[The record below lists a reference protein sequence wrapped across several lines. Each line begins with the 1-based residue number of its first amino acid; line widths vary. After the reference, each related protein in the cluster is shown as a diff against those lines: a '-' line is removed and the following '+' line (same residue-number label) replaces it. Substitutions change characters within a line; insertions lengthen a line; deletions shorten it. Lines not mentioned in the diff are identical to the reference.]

1 MGVHVEWMDA
11 DVAGV
16 ALEVKGAAW
25 HGQTEPGE
33 EVDGEDAIPGEVG
46 IVFSADEAVVLSG
59 DAKRLRALL
68 TRALRQVEEFE
79 EDKRRAWAEAPCP
92 ARPEGGEHDWSL
104 HEDGY
109 GRTWATVV
117 EGDKITAYFQ
127 GSEDWSEDG
136 DGDIYLN
143 CGGCGARRDVD
154 EDEVN
159 YL

>member
-1 MGVHVEWMDA
+1 MGVRVEWMDA
-11 DVAGV
+11 KYTSV
-16 ALEVKGAAW
+16 ALEVEGAAW
-25 HGQTEPGE
+25 HGETEPGE
-33 EVDGEDAIPGEVG
+33 EVDEEDAIPGEVG
-46 IVFSADEAVVLSG
+46 IVFGADEAVVLSG
-59 DAKRLRALL
+59 DAERVRALL
-68 TRALRQVEEFE
+68 ARALRQVDEFE
-79 EDKRRAWAEAPCP
+79 QDKRRALADEPCP

-136 DGDIYLN
+136 DGDLHLF
-143 CGGCGARRDVD
+143 CGGCMARRDVN
-154 EDEVN
+154 EDSIE